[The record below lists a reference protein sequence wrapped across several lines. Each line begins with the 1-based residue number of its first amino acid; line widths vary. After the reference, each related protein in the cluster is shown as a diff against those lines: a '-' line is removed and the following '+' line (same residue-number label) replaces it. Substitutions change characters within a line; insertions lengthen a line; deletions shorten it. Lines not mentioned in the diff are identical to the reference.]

1 MSDFVY
7 LFAAYFIIVT
17 AIFLY
22 LVRNFTALSRIEQK
36 IQHIESGE

>member
-17 AIFLY
+17 AVLLY
-22 LVRNFTALSRIEQK
+22 LVRNFAVLTRIEKK
-36 IQHIESGE
+36 IQHLE